1 MELLLEGVG
10 LLLEGIGLLL
20 VVDTIIV
27 VLDESSTAVVEVD
40 AIISVT
46 TEL

>member
-10 LLLEGIGLLL
+10 LLLEGIGLLF
-20 VVDTIIV
+20 VVDAIIV

-40 AIISVT
+40 AMTSVT